1 MGYLNNEIDTL
12 SLFFHGHFSWFFV
25 KMSRT
30 MSQKVVHWYLKR
42 QLTIFKKII
51 NSPRAASSN
60 YFIYEKRQL
69 FLLTTQLHLMTGFL
83 KLKFTQSSYSDY

>member
-42 QLTIFKKII
+42 QLTILKKNI
-51 NSPRAASSN
+51 N
-60 YFIYEKRQL
+60 KLQL
-69 FLLTTQLHLMTGFL
+69 FYLRKKAVVFIEDTTASNDRVFKVKIYTKLLF
-83 KLKFTQSSYSDY
+83 